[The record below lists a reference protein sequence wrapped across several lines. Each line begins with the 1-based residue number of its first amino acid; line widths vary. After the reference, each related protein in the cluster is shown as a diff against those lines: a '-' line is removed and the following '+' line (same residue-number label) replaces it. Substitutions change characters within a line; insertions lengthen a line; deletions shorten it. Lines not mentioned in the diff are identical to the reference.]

1 MEKDINVN
9 DVVKYLNRAFSK
21 AAWQAGDKIGKSAVR
36 TEMSSGAIHTTPLYD
51 YQVNF
56 SYLINTIQR
65 GEKYASRK
73 AIQQA
78 NDLIHDLEQESLR

>member
-1 MEKDINVN
+1 
-9 DVVKYLNRAFSK
+9 
-21 AAWQAGDKIGKSAVR
+21 
-36 TEMSSGAIHTTPLYD
+36 MSSGAIHTTPLYD
-51 YQVNF
+51 YQVSF
-56 SYLINTIQR
+56 AYLINTIQR

>member
-21 AAWQAGDKIGKSAVR
+21 AAYKSGDILGRVATR
-36 TEMSSGAIHTTPLYD
+36 TVNDSGYVHTTAMYD
-51 YQVNF
+51 YQVSF
-56 SYLINTIQR
+56 AYLINTIQR